1 MKSAANSPSRTRKSW
16 PWRPLFAGL
25 LLAGAFSYVW
35 IIPLFR
41 PRGAFLWGHY
51 RVKDIYL
58 GIPIALAAVC
68 ALIVLLAPQ
77 RYRRKIALRLT
88 TVALALLFALALC
101 DVGYAFGV
109 MGAAQ
114 ENYWLDQAH
123 ISRRYSTG
131 DPELGFV
138 RKPFVS
144 WRGYVPD
151 ANRVVEYRTDKNGF
165 RNATERQR
173 ADIVFIGDSFTEAA
187 TVSEKQ
193 TFARLVEQS
202 TGLSAINLARGAYG
216 PQQELLVLRRYGLD
230 YEPRFVVWQ
239 LFEGNDLADAEAFA
253 QWKKNPRRGA
263 TPFRE
268 RYFENS
274 LLHEALAN
282 TRTLVQRGPMATLHH
297 RDGTSTR
304 VNLRYR
310 YEPDQPA
317 TISSAMSETLLAI
330 ETGHELC
337 RSRGIQLLL
346 VVVPAMVKVM
356 QPYVSFD
363 HFEDRRVYLPE
374 RIPGDKD
381 FTETIKEFCAQI
393 GCTVVDSF
401 DVLREAAAPD
411 NRGLYIPND
420 EHLDT
425 RGHQVI
431 GSLITGWIQS
441 RLNTGLPQESSL
453 SMAGRQ

>member
-1 MKSAANSPSRTRKSW
+1 MRSAVHSPARTQKSW
-16 PWRPLFAGL
+16 SWFPLLAGL

-35 IIPLFR
+35 ILPLFR
-41 PRGAFLWGHY
+41 PRGVFLWGHY

-58 GIPIALAAVC
+58 GIPIALATFCV
-68 ALIVLLAPQ
+68 LVVLLVPE
-77 RYRRKIALRLT
+77 RYKRKIALRLT
-88 TVALALLFALALC
+88 TVALALVLGLALC
-101 DVGYAFGV
+101 DAAYAFGI

-114 ENYWLDQAH
+114 QDYWLDQAH
-123 ISRRYSTG
+123 ISRRFSTG

-165 RNATERQR
+165 RNATEQQR

-187 TVSEKQ
+187 TVSESQ

-202 TGLSAINLARGAYG
+202 TGLSVINLARGAYG
-216 PQQELLVLRRYGLD
+216 PQQELLVLQRYGLD
-230 YEPRFVVWQ
+230 YKPRFVVWQ
-239 LFEGNDLADAEAFA
+239 LFEGNDLADAEAFV
-253 QWKKNPRRGA
+253 QWKKNPRHGA

-282 TRTLVQRGPMATLHH
+282 TRSLAKGGPTATLHH

-304 VNLRYR
+304 INLRYR
-310 YEPDQPA
+310 YVPDEPASMP
-317 TISSAMSETLLAI
+317 SAMTETLVAI
-330 ETGHELC
+330 EAGHQLC
-337 RSRGIQLLL
+337 NSRGIQLLV

-356 QPYVSFD
+356 QPLLSFD
-363 HFEDRRVYLPE
+363 RFEDRSMFLPE

-381 FTETIKEFCAQI
+381 FSETVREFCAQI
-393 GCTVVDSF
+393 GCTVVDGF
-401 DVLREAAAPD
+401 DALREAGAA
-411 NRGLYIPND
+411 NSRGLYIPND

-425 RGHQVI
+425 RGHQVV

-441 RLNTGLPQESSL
+441 RHNTAMPQKSSL
-453 SMAGRQ
+453 SMVGRQ